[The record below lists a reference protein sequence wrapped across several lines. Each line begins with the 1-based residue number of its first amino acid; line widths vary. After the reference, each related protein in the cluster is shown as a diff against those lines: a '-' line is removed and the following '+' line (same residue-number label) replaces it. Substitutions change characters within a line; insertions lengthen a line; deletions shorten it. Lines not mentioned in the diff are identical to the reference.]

1 MQSSRYKMF
10 ECLVLMCE
18 WNFFKYTL
26 FWVFVLKFRPSKLPS
41 YFPYQTF
48 QNEYTYTYMYI
59 IHTYNSYYKLYPR
72 ELMYN
77 NVHCTLYIVKCTY
90 RWNNIYQYVKGVP
103 RVGLR
108 HQGWE
113 SATSRNGSDVRVGS
127 VHWCDARNG
136 SLPHHSYGFIIK
148 KRILKMSITE

>member
-1 MQSSRYKMF
+1 MFTEYRGRRWELRSIWSSWLNKISEIWNSWSIVWIKDIATTRAIS
-10 ECLVLMCE
+10 LV
-18 WNFFKYTL
+18 W
-26 FWVFVLKFRPSKLPS
+26 
-41 YFPYQTF
+41 
-48 QNEYTYTYMYI
+48 I
-59 IHTYNSYYKLYPR
+59 
-72 ELMYN
+72 N
-77 NVHCTLYIVKCTY
+77 NCNKRFLSTWTIF
-90 RWNNIYQYVKGVP
+90 NKGRCFGCI